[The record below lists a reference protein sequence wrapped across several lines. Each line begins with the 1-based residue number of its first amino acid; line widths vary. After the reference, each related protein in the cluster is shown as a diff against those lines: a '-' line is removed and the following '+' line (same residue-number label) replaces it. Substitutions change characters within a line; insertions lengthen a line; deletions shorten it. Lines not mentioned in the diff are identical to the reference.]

1 MPDDSIKDPT
11 AHQIGGKMN
20 AQDGSEEEGLAAKR
34 PEDSRKEEP
43 SGGSGVEKASGQ
55 NARRLSLFGL
65 AALIVVATVAI
76 VRLSGTSSFENASIN
91 SDGQKASYG
100 IGLRMGSQLAD
111 AADMLDRAAFMRG
124 FEDALGGE
132 DSDVE
137 MNELNSVTQIFIA
150 DMQASAEDAALRI
163 GEENAMAGTAY
174 RIENA
179 ARDGVLTT
187 DSGMQYEVLRAGEG
201 PSPTLDQ
208 RVRLHYR
215 GTLIDGTE
223 FDSSY
228 EGEPVVFG
236 VGQLITG
243 FTEALTLMQVGSHFR
258 IVLPPNIGYGPS
270 GSGGGIGPNATLIFE
285 IELLEIVE

>member
-1 MPDDSIKDPT
+1 MT
-11 AHQIGGKMN
+11 VQE
-20 AQDGSEEEGLAAKR
+20 GSEKEDFAADR
-34 PEDSRKEEP
+34 SNDLRKEEP
-43 SGGSGVEKASGQ
+43 GGSGGVGTPAGQ
-55 NARRLSLFGL
+55 NARRLGFFGL
-65 AALIVVATVAI
+65 AALVVVAAVAI
-76 VRLSGTSSFENASIN
+76 VRLSGTPSFENASIN

-111 AADMLDRAAFMRG
+111 AAEMLDRAAFMRG
-124 FEDALGGE
+124 FEDAMDGE
-132 DSDVE
+132 ESDVE
-137 MNELNSVTQIFIA
+137 LNELNSVTQVFIA
-150 DMQASAEDAALRI
+150 DMQASAEEAALRI
-163 GEENAMAGTAY
+163 GEENAVAGTAY
-174 RIENA
+174 RAENA

-201 PSPTLDQ
+201 PNPTLDQ
-208 RVRLHYR
+208 SVRLHYR
-215 GTLIDGTE
+215 GTLVDGTE

-228 EGEPVVFG
+228 EGDPVVFG

-243 FTEALTLMQVGSHFR
+243 FTEALTLMQAGSHFR

>member
-1 MPDDSIKDPT
+1 MTVQDSSEKENFAASRSDD
-11 AHQIGGKMN
+11 
-20 AQDGSEEEGLAAKR
+20 L
-34 PEDSRKEEP
+34 RKEGP
-43 SGGSGVEKASGQ
+43 GGGVGIVRPSGQ
-55 NARRLSLFGL
+55 NARRLAFLAV
-65 AALIVVATVAI
+65 AALVVVAAAAI
-76 VRLSGTSSFENASIN
+76 VRLSGTPSFENASIN

-100 IGLRMGSQLAD
+100 IGLRMGGQLAD

-137 MNELNSVTQIFIA
+137 LNELNSVTQVFIA
-150 DMQASAEDAALRI
+150 DMQASAEEAALRI
-163 GEENAMAGTAY
+163 GEDNAVAGTAY

-187 DSGMQYEVLRAGEG
+187 DSGMQYEVLRTGEG
-201 PSPTLDQ
+201 PRPTLDQ
-208 RVRLHYR
+208 SVRLHYR

-243 FTEALTLMQVGSHFR
+243 FTEALTLMQAGSHFR

>member
-1 MPDDSIKDPT
+1 
-11 AHQIGGKMN
+11 MN
-20 AQDGSEEEGLAAKR
+20 VRDGSEKEGLTAEQSK
-34 PEDSRKEEP
+34 DSREEDP
-43 SGGSGVEKASGQ
+43 GGGIGVERSLGQ
-55 NARRLSLFGL
+55 NAWRLAFF
-65 AALIVVATVAI
+65 ALVALVVVATVAL
-76 VRLSGTSSFENASIN
+76 VRLDVPRTFDNAAID

-111 AADMLDRAAFMRG
+111 AVDMLDRAAFMRG
-124 FEDALGGE
+124 LEDALGRE
-132 DSDVE
+132 DPDVE
-137 MNELNSVTQIFIA
+137 LNELNSVTQSFIA
-150 DMQASAEDAALRI
+150 DMQVSAEEAAMRM
-163 GEENAMAGTAY
+163 GEENMAAGTAY
-174 RIENA
+174 LSENA

-187 DSGMQYEVLRAGEG
+187 DSGMQYEVLRTGEG

-208 RVRLHYR
+208 SVRLHYR

-236 VGQLITG
+236 VGQLIAG
-243 FTEALTLMQVGSHFR
+243 FTEALTLMQAGSHFR
-258 IVLPPNIGYGPS
+258 IVLPPDIAYGPS

>member
-1 MPDDSIKDPT
+1 MT
-11 AHQIGGKMN
+11 V
-20 AQDGSEEEGLAAKR
+20 QDGSEKEDLAA
-34 PEDSRKEEP
+34 DLSDYSRKEEP
-43 SGGSGVEKASGQ
+43 GGSVGVGTPAGQ
-55 NARRLSLFGL
+55 NARRLVFFGL
-65 AALIVVATVAI
+65 AALIVAAAVAV
-76 VRLSGTSSFENASIN
+76 VRLSGTPSFENASIA

-111 AADMLDRAAFMRG
+111 AADALDRAAFMRG
-124 FEDALGGE
+124 FEDAMDGE

-137 MNELNSVTQIFIA
+137 SNELNAVTQIFIA
-150 DMQASAEDAALRI
+150 DMQASAEEEDLRI
-163 GEENAMAGTAY
+163 GEENAVAGTAY
-174 RIENA
+174 RADNA

-201 PSPTLDQ
+201 PNPTLDQ
-208 RVRLHYR
+208 SVRLHYR
-215 GTLIDGTE
+215 GMLVDGTE

-228 EGEPVVFG
+228 EGDPAVFG
-236 VGQLITG
+236 VGQLIAG
-243 FTEALTLMQVGSHFR
+243 FTEALTLMQAGSHFR